1 MKKINRV
8 TCEWCGRSLVFGKSY
23 KIPRY
28 DSILRIREFSSVCSK
43 CKGGE
48 FNGQTRWVLLE
59 EAKRSSC

>member
-8 TCEWCGRSLVFGKSY
+8 TCEWCGRIVAFEKSY
-23 KIPRY
+23 RVPKY
-28 DSILRIREFSSVCSK
+28 DSILRTWGFLNVCNK
-43 CKGGE
+43 CKEGE